1 MEHHPTQALELKTLD
16 GTSEG
21 VRIIK
26 VRGPLTIH
34 NFFEFQ
40 DLTRQHPRAAVM
52 LIDLAEVPYIDSA
65 ALGSLIGLHVSCG
78 RAGEKYALLK
88 ANERL
93 RSLFAMCGVDQLL
106 VTFDSA
112 EAAEAAL
119 L

>member
-1 MEHHPTQALELKTLD
+1 METLD

-40 DLTRQHPRAAVM
+40 DLTRRHPRPAV
-52 LIDLAEVPYIDSA
+52 LVIDLAGVPYVDSA

-78 RAGEKYALLK
+78 KDGGKYALVN

-93 RSLFAMCGVDQLL
+93 KSLFTMCGVDQFL
-106 VTFDSA
+106 VTFNSVA
-112 EAAEAAL
+112 AAETAL

>member
-1 MEHHPTQALELKTLD
+1 MEHHPTQTLELETLD
-16 GTSEG
+16 GTAEG

-40 DLTRQHPRAAVM
+40 DLTRRHLRAGVM
-52 LIDLAEVPYIDSA
+52 LIDLAEVPYIDST

-78 RAGEKYALLK
+78 RAGEKYALVN

-93 RSLFAMCGVDQLL
+93 KSLFAMCAVDQYL
-106 VTFDSA
+106 VTFESA
-112 EAAEAAL
+112 AAAEAAL